1 MPIRKMLEFIRN
13 KNMNRLSIKGPLCE
27 KWINYFSPGC
37 NDIFQ
42 INKGIVV
49 GFQVLFNRDT
59 CYEVQEGDDTHTH
72 CMFG

>member
-13 KNMNRLSIKGPLCE
+13 KNMNRLSMKGPLCE
-27 KWINYFSPGC
+27 KWINSFSPCC

-42 INKGIVV
+42 INKGIAV
-49 GFQVLFNRDT
+49 GCQVLFNRDT
-59 CYEVQEGDDTHTH
+59 CFEIQEGDDTHTH